1 MYIIKT
7 QKVTERDVYDYN
19 GKFYCT
25 IEGTPKTFTDTIEVN
40 GIICKWKDDK
50 YVAIKPKGRIK

>member
-1 MYIIKT
+1 M

-25 IEGTPKTFTDTIEVN
+25 IEGTTKTFVDIIEVN
-40 GIICKWKDDK
+40 GIICIWNPETNRYIAKE
-50 YVAIKPKGRIK
+50 KG